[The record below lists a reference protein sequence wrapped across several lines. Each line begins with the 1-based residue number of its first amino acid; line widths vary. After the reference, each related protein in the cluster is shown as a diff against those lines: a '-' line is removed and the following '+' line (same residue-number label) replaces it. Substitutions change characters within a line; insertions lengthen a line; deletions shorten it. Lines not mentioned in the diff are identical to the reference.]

1 MVRPDPLDSFGR
13 APERAGLFLDFD
25 GVLSDIVSS
34 HHGARPRAAVP
45 DLLAELVAG
54 LGRVAIISGRP
65 ISYLADW
72 LPTDIDLVG
81 LYGLEWRTAGRN
93 QTWDEAEK
101 WRSVV
106 ESVAADAM
114 LEFGAD
120 VVEPK
125 GLSLTVHYRNGC
137 VDESAIVSWTRDRA
151 RVTGLESRSARM
163 SVELHPP
170 VGRDKGTALLDLAGG
185 LDPVAFMGD
194 DTGDLPAFDALD
206 HLAVGGVETIRIAVD
221 SPEVPSGL
229 LERAD
234 VVVDGTEGAERLL
247 RDMVDRVTTAV
258 D

>member
-1 MVRPDPLDSFGR
+1 MVHPDPLDSFGR

-34 HHGARPRAAVP
+34 YHGARPRAAVP
-45 DLLAELVAG
+45 DLLARLVAG

-65 ISYLADW
+65 VSYLADW
-72 LPTDIDLVG
+72 LPIDIDLVG
-81 LYGLEWRTAGRN
+81 LYGLEWRTAGRSRSSG
-93 QTWDEAEK
+93 EAEK

-106 ESVAADAM
+106 EGVAAHAIR
-114 LEFGAD
+114 EFGAD

-125 GLSLTVHYRNGC
+125 GLSLTIHYRNGG
-137 VDESAIVSWTRDRA
+137 VEESAIAGWTQDQV
-151 RVTGLESRSARM
+151 RVTGLESRTARM
-163 SVELHPP
+163 SIELHPP
-170 VGRDKGTALLDLAGG
+170 IGRDKGTALLDLADG

-221 SPEVPSGL
+221 SSEAPSGL

-234 VVVDGTEGAERLL
+234 VVVDGPEGAERLL
-247 RDMVDRVTTAV
+247 RDIVDRVESAI

>member
-1 MVRPDPLDSFGR
+1 VVRPDPLDSFGR

-45 DLLAELVAG
+45 DLLARLVAG

-65 ISYLADW
+65 VSYLADW
-72 LPTDIDLVG
+72 FPTDIDLVG
-81 LYGLEWRTAGRN
+81 LYGLEWRTAGRSRSSG
-93 QTWDEAEK
+93 EAEK

-106 ESVAADAM
+106 EGVAADAIR
-114 LEFGAD
+114 EFGAD

-125 GLSLTVHYRNGC
+125 GLSLTIHYRNGG
-137 VDESAIVSWTRDRA
+137 VEESAIAGWTQDQA
-151 RVTGLESRSARM
+151 RVSGLESRTARM
-163 SVELHPP
+163 SIELHPP
-170 VGRDKGTALLDLAGG
+170 IGRDKGTALLDLADG

-221 SPEVPSGL
+221 SSEAPSGL

-234 VVVDGTEGAERLL
+234 VVVDGPEGAERLL
-247 RDMVDRVTTAV
+247 RDIVDRVEPAI